1 MAKRIME
8 LANKRTET
16 SRHYLLDNGSIE
28 AEIFSHAVN
37 YKDKAGK
44 FQPINTAIQAKAQA
58 FKRSGKAD
66 IALAFAVE
74 KAPYKWMAAE
84 KSDGYH
90 VFEVGEAHAARILW
104 RLKKAINSPAS
115 ISANR
120 IGSMIKYIKPFPMVD
135 VNYYSLPDGIKEE
148 LILTNKNAP
157 KNYTF
162 EIIPE
167 NNTTLTENPDSSI
180 TAEGIE
186 GEHSFIIQAPFVED
200 AAGVRGPLVSTLTK
214 AGEAYELTLAVD
226 EAWLKASDR
235 AYPVVIDPTTA
246 TIQPSSADAYVLE
259 QDIYVNSNYGSTV
272 DLFMC
277 SHAGYCGHGLI
288 KFDLSSIPAGQTINS
303 ADLSLYHN
311 WNNNSVTLDYYVQR
325 ITADWAEG
333 TVTWNNKP
341 ANDGAT
347 STTMQTSQA
356 TFGTWR
362 TVSITALVA
371 AWKAGTYS
379 NYGVYLNAY
388 QGSSSQFYWAGF
400 CSNNYASDTSLRPK
414 LVVNYGTVP
423 TAPTALSPDSNEIF
437 DAGDTKR
444 FSWTHNDPEGDAQVS
459 YQAIFYRVADGATIL
474 DTGEVATS
482 TQYRDVTAA
491 TFVNGVAYQW
501 KVRTKDTYGG
511 WGPYSQ
517 LAAFKCGTP
526 PTVAITSPSAITDY
540 TQGIVT
546 VEWDYSDPESQA
558 QSKYQAKLY
567 TASKSSLLESSG
579 EVSGTD
585 GTYTFATL
593 LENNTAYVVE
603 VTAWDTY
610 GQSDTDEV
618 AFATDFIEPATPTL
632 AITEQAS
639 QGRIKLEITNPAW
652 DADGRYEQ
660 DDTAV
665 VYAGTWETAS
675 GSSLSGNSAEYSAM
689 TSSTAIFTFNG
700 TAVTWIS
707 RKSVSAGIA
716 KVYIDD
722 VYQQDVDL
730 YSLEVLNQEAV
741 YTKTGLSAS
750 EHTIKVEVAGTKN
763 ASASGYN
770 VYVDAFDIP
779 VVAELLYNNLYRRI
793 SPAAWERIATELAVN
808 ATYYD
813 YAVASDID
821 YDYKVVAVA
830 VTYGTAASTIQLA
843 EITLT
848 GVWLHDTED
857 PELTALKILA
867 LADSQPKEMFEHDV
881 RFLKPAGRQYPVA
894 VFGDAKEYT
903 FSIVSA
909 LFSSNTDFE
918 TLKTLYNREATL
930 CVRDKRGK
938 KIFCVLTRLPV
949 EELFYGV
956 TVDLNFIQVDFD
968 EEV

>member
-579 EVSGTD
+579 EVSGAA
-585 GTYTFATL
+585 GSYAFSTL
-593 LENNTAYVVE
+593 LENNTDYVVE
-603 VTAWDTY
+603 VAAWDTFS
-610 GQSDTDEV
+610 QSDTDEV
-618 AFATDFIEPATPTL
+618 AFTTDFVEPSTPVIAL
-632 AITEQAS
+632 TEQS
-639 QGRIKLEITNPAW
+639 SLGRIKVEITNPAP
-652 DADGRYEQ
+652 
-660 DDTAV
+660 
-665 VYAGTWETAS
+665 S
-675 GSSLSGNSAEYSAM
+675 GGEANL
-689 TSSTAIFTFNG
+689 
-700 TAVTWIS
+700 
-707 RKSVSAGIA
+707 
-716 KVYIDD
+716 
-722 VYQQDVDL
+722 L
-730 YSLEVLNQEAV
+730 YS
-741 YTKTGLSAS
+741 
-750 EHTIKVEVAGTKN
+750 
-763 ASASGYN
+763 
-770 VYVDAFDIP
+770 
-779 VVAELLYNNLYRRI
+779 NLYRRAGSGAWVKI
-793 SPAAWERIATELAVN
+793 AAELVAN
-808 ATYYD
+808 DTYYD
-813 YAVASDID
+813 YAVSSDVE
-821 YDYKVVAVA
+821 YDYKVIAVA